1 VYPRISPDDQR
12 IVFANGSAGRVDL
25 WLHQIARDTP
35 TRLTFDRTNI
45 RPIWFPDGKEITF
58 TSSKEGALNLYSV
71 PADGSAP
78 PQRLLQSAYPQF
90 ANSWSPDGRHL
101 GFTEIHPETN
111 WDLWVLPRGERT
123 PQPFLRTP
131 FSEGWMEFSPNGRW
145 VAYTSNESGRWEV
158 YVRPFPGPGGKVQ
171 ISSEGGTEALWSRN
185 GRELFYRNRA
195 RMMAVDV
202 TLDPTFSA
210 AKPRLL
216 FEARYEMGTV
226 EGMTNYDVSRDGE
239 RFLML
244 KNAQGAA
251 GPPLDV
257 VLNWFSELSRRAP
270 AGK

>member
-1 VYPRISPDDQR
+1 MPAQPFVYPRISPDDQR
-12 IVFANGSAGRVDL
+12 IVFANGAGRVDI

-35 TRLTFDRTNI
+35 TRLTFDHINI

-58 TSSKEGALNLYSV
+58 TSSMAGALNIHSM

-78 PQRLLQSAYPQF
+78 PQRMLESAYPQF
-90 ANSWSPDGRHL
+90 ANSWTPDGRYL

-111 WDLWVLPRGERT
+111 WDLWVLQRGERT

-131 FSEGWMEFSPNGRW
+131 FSEGWMEFSPNGRF

-171 ISSEGGTEALWSRN
+171 ISSEGGVEAVWSRN

-195 RMMAVDV
+195 RMMAVAV

-216 FEARYEMGTV
+216 FEERY
-226 EGMTNYDVSRDGE
+226 
-239 RFLML
+239 
-244 KNAQGAA
+244 
-251 GPPLDV
+251 
-257 VLNWFSELSRRAP
+257 
-270 AGK
+270 